1 MTVHSGHEQI
11 VWEGESRNVTARA
24 TGGRFTLHY
33 RLTTHYLYFETG
45 GIGLTKQ
52 EQVPLINV
60 QDVDVSQ
67 TLLQKRQR
75 IGNVLVHIVRP
86 GGHREIAVLDSILAP
101 SQVRD
106 LINHTVHQ
114 VRIAAHQ
121 RQIDEARDLGT
132 HRYEHNGQ
140 IPQTPGAHPQLA
152 AAAGQLQPGPPVQQ
166 PNSLQATP
174 AVQVTTPEQVMALLK
189 QLGELRDAGVVSPEE
204 FETKKK
210 DLLDRL

>member
-1 MTVHSGHEQI
+1 MLSKVGDDRSLRPRTDHLGRRVPQRHRPRHRRPVHLALPAHHPLP
-11 VWEGESRNVTARA
+11 VLRSR
-24 TGGRFTLHY
+24 
-33 RLTTHYLYFETG
+33 

-86 GGHREIAVLDSILAP
+86 GGQRETAVLDSILEP

-132 HRYEHNGQ
+132 HRYEHTGQ
-140 IPQTPGAHPQLA
+140 IPQTPGGHPQLA
-152 AAAGQLQPGPPVQQ
+152 ATAGQLQPGPPAQQ
-166 PNSLQATP
+166 PNAVKTASDRRHRSGRRASVRVFPRARSLS
-174 AVQVTTPEQVMALLK
+174 M
-189 QLGELRDAGVVSPEE
+189 
-204 FETKKK
+204 
-210 DLLDRL
+210 